1 MLVDA
6 FGRRITN
13 LRISVTSRCNLNC
26 FYCHQEGYS
35 SDKELTPDEISEIAA
50 AFKSLGIRKVKI
62 TGGEPL
68 IRKDIVE
75 IVEKL
80 PEFDEV
86 SMTTNGVRLS
96 KYAPDLK
103 EAGLSRV
110 NVSLDTLDGEK
121 YRAMTRGGKIERVID
136 GIHEAV
142 SAGLTP
148 VKINMVLVSG
158 FNLEEVDRMV
168 DFVRRFRGNFI
179 LQLIELVSLNYNGEG
194 HFDVYELA
202 KRFERNAKEVR
213 VRSMQRR
220 KQYVFDDYAVE
231 LVKPVDNSEFCSACN
246 RIRVTADGKIKPCL
260 MRNDNLVDIRGL
272 EGESLINA
280 IKKAVMLREPY
291 YRG

>member
-86 SMTTNGVRLS
+86 SMTTNGVKLS

-142 SAGLTP
+142 SVGLTP

-168 DFVRRFRGNFI
+168 DFVRRFRGNVI

>member
-168 DFVRRFRGNFI
+168 DFVRRFRGNVI